1 MPGSHSP
8 SKGPLVAHVDGGS
21 RGNPGP
27 SGWGVFLPADG
38 SRPALGAWGFLAE
51 ATNNVAEYSAL
62 VAGLEWCSQNGVK
75 ELLVRSDSDLLIKQM
90 NGQYRVK
97 NATLQKLHKRARDLA
112 KNFDVITYEHVRR
125 EYNKD
130 ADRLANLGVDEWLA
144 AEGRE
149 HTPRGPD
156 PVLFD

>member
-1 MPGSHSP
+1 M
-8 SKGPLVAHVDGGS
+8 
-21 RGNPGP
+21 
-27 SGWGVFLPADG
+27 
-38 SRPALGAWGFLAE
+38 
-51 ATNNVAEYSAL
+51 
-62 VAGLEWCSQNGVK
+62 
-75 ELLVRSDSDLLIKQM
+75 
-90 NGQYRVK
+90 

-144 AEGRE
+144 AEGRD

>member
-1 MPGSHSP
+1 MIIHC
-8 SKGPLVAHVDGGS
+8 DGAA

-27 SGWGVFLPADG
+27 AGLGVHVSDERG
-38 SRPALGAWGFLAE
+38 RTVHEIGRGIGI

-75 ELLVRSDSDLLIKQM
+75 EVLVRSDSDLLIKQM
-90 NGQYRVK
+90 KGQYRVK

-112 KNFDVITYEHVRR
+112 KNFDAVSYEHVRR

-130 ADRLANLGVDEWLA
+130 ADRLANVGVDEWLA
-144 AEGRE
+144 NEGRG